1 MYLTRRFYIL
11 ATAVILLIGGGYY
24 YAPLY
29 HAGLLALRLFGAL
42 VLADIALLYFRSGIT
57 AERHCPDRF
66 SNGDDNEVDLRVE
79 STYPFG
85 IRLNVTDEIPFVF
98 QRRDIDF
105 RLRLKHNEGKN
116 IKYNLRPTKR
126 GVYGFGKIRVF
137 VSTDI
142 GLVQRRYTC
151 GKEQNIKV
159 YPSYLLLRQYE
170 LLAISNRLTDMG
182 IKRIRHV
189 GNNTEFEQIKDYVK
203 GDDYRTINW
212 KVSARNHQLMVNVY
226 QDERSQQIFN
236 VIDRGV

>member
-29 HAGLLALRLFGAL
+29 HAGLLALRLFGVL

-98 QRRDIDF
+98 QRRAHRHRFDHAVALD
-105 RLRLKHNEGKN
+105 ED
-116 IKYNLRPTKR
+116 
-126 GVYGFGKIRVF
+126 GVENFLLGIW
-137 VSTDI
+137 
-142 GLVQRRYTC
+142 VQ
-151 GKEQNIKV
+151 
-159 YPSYLLLRQYE
+159 
-170 LLAISNRLTDMG
+170 
-182 IKRIRHV
+182 
-189 GNNTEFEQIKDYVK
+189 
-203 GDDYRTINW
+203 
-212 KVSARNHQLMVNVY
+212 
-226 QDERSQQIFN
+226 
-236 VIDRGV
+236 